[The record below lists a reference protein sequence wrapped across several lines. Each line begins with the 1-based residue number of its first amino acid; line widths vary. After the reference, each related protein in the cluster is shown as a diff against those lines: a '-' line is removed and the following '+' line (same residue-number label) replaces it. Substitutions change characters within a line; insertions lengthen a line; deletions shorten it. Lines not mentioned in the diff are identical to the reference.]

1 MAFDTPPSA
10 ANTAPMSTVSPR
22 RFVSSSQVEVERLE
36 GKTHHWYF
44 KDGLG
49 DSESLVFVR
58 ARIEPGAGHPF
69 HTHPE
74 MDEIIYVLEGSMT
87 QWLEQDQ
94 RELRPGDSIYI
105 PRGVVHG
112 CINRT
117 AAECEFLAVLSP
129 AKISGPFAVD
139 VSGEEPWRS
148 LGA

>member
-1 MAFDTPPSA
+1 
-10 ANTAPMSTVSPR
+10 MSDVSPVR
-22 RFVSSSQVEVERLE
+22 RFVPAAAAEIEALE

-58 ARIEPGAGHPF
+58 ARIVPGAGHPF

-74 MDEIIYVLEGSMT
+74 MDEIIYVLEGSMS
-87 QWLEQDQ
+87 QWLEREH

-105 PRGVVHG
+105 PRGAVHG

-117 AAECEFLAVLSP
+117 TAECEFLAVLSP

-139 VSGEEPWRS
+139 VSCEEPWRS
-148 LGA
+148 LGAI

>member
-1 MAFDTPPSA
+1 MSA
-10 ANTAPMSTVSPR
+10 VSPR
-22 RFVSSSQVEVERLE
+22 RFVSSSEVEVERLA

-58 ARIEPGAGHPF
+58 ARFAPGAGHPF

-74 MDEIIYVLEGSMT
+74 MDEIIYVLEGAMT
-87 QWLEQDQ
+87 QWLERDQ

-112 CINRT
+112 CINCT
-117 AAECEFLAVLSP
+117 TAECEFLAVLTP

-139 VSGEEPWRS
+139 VSGEEPWRK